1 MEEEEQLSV
10 SQFKAIQKAQT
21 EAYLDFNFALQNV
34 LKNQEDILETLVEL
48 KSSSNTEFRSIEK
61 YYFALDKMFQNFQSL
76 MQSRQETFENSLEE
90 YTAQI
95 SHFGAELEN
104 TKVDLTRL
112 FKKDLDEVEMEIRS
126 MKKHN
131 FDIKNLLNKSAWVI
145 GGIGAFLTF
154 MNLLTGKSIKE
165 MLGL

>member
-61 YYFALDKMFQNFQSL
+61 YYFALDKI
-76 MQSRQETFENSLEE
+76 
-90 YTAQI
+90 A
-95 SHFGAELEN
+95 
-104 TKVDLTRL
+104 
-112 FKKDLDEVEMEIRS
+112 
-126 MKKHN
+126 
-131 FDIKNLLNKSAWVI
+131 
-145 GGIGAFLTF
+145 
-154 MNLLTGKSIKE
+154 
-165 MLGL
+165 

>member
-1 MEEEEQLSV
+1 MEEEEELSV

-34 LKNQEDILETLVEL
+34 LKNQEDILETLVDL
-48 KSSSNTEFRSIEK
+48 KKSSNEEFRKIEK
-61 YYFALDKMFQNFQSL
+61 HYFALEKLFLNFQTL
-76 MQSRQETFENSLEE
+76 MQSRQEAFENSLEE

-104 TKVDLTRL
+104 TKVEVTRL
-112 FKKDLDEVEMEIRS
+112 FKKDLDEIETEIRS

-131 FDIKNLLNKSAWVI
+131 FDIKNLLNRAAWVI

>member
-76 MQSRQETFENSLEE
+76 MQSRQEVFENSLEE

-112 FKKDLDEVEMEIRS
+112 FKKDLDEVEMEIKS

>member
-1 MEEEEQLSV
+1 
-10 SQFKAIQKAQT
+10 
-21 EAYLDFNFALQNV
+21 
-34 LKNQEDILETLVEL
+34 
-48 KSSSNTEFRSIEK
+48 
-61 YYFALDKMFQNFQSL
+61 MFQNFQSL
-76 MQSRQETFENSLEE
+76 MQSRQEAFENSLEE

-104 TKVDLTRL
+104 TKVELTRL
-112 FKKDLDEVEMEIRS
+112 FKKDLDEIEMEIRS

>member
-1 MEEEEQLSV
+1 MEEKEELSV
-10 SQFKAIQKAQT
+10 SQFKVIQKAQT

-48 KSSSNTEFRSIEK
+48 KDSSNTEFRSIEK
-61 YYFALDKMFQNFQSL
+61 HYFALDKMFQNFQSL
-76 MQSRQETFENSLEE
+76 MQSRQEAFKNSLEE

-104 TKVDLTRL
+104 TKVELTRL
-112 FKKDLDEVEMEIRS
+112 FKKDLDEIEMEIRS

>member
-1 MEEEEQLSV
+1 MEEEEELSV

-34 LKNQEDILETLVEL
+34 LKNQENILETLVDL

-61 YYFALDKMFQNFQSL
+61 HYFALDKMFQNFQSL

-104 TKVDLTRL
+104 TKVELTRL
-112 FKKDLDEVEMEIRS
+112 FKKDLDEIEMEIRS

>member
-1 MEEEEQLSV
+1 MEEEEELSV
-10 SQFKAIQKAQT
+10 SQFKVIQKAQT

-34 LKNQEDILETLVEL
+34 LKNQDDILETLVEL
-48 KSSSNTEFRSIEK
+48 KDSSNTEFRSIEK
-61 YYFALDKMFQNFQSL
+61 HYFALDKMFQNFQSL

-104 TKVDLTRL
+104 TKVELTRL
-112 FKKDLDEVEMEIRS
+112 FKKDLDEIEMEIRS

>member
-1 MEEEEQLSV
+1 MEEKEELSV
-10 SQFKAIQKAQT
+10 SQFKVIQKAQT

-48 KSSSNTEFRSIEK
+48 KDSSNTEFRSIEK
-61 YYFALDKMFQNFQSL
+61 HYFALDKMFQNFQSL

-104 TKVDLTRL
+104 TKVELTRL
-112 FKKDLDEVEMEIRS
+112 FKKDLDEIEMEIKS

>member
-1 MEEEEQLSV
+1 MEEKEELSV
-10 SQFKAIQKAQT
+10 SQFKVIQKAQT

-48 KSSSNTEFRSIEK
+48 KDSSNTEFRSIEK
-61 YYFALDKMFQNFQSL
+61 HYFALDKMFQNFQSL

-104 TKVDLTRL
+104 TKVELTRL
-112 FKKDLDEVEMEIRS
+112 FKKDLDEIEMEIRS

>member
-1 MEEEEQLSV
+1 MEEKEELSV
-10 SQFKAIQKAQT
+10 SQFKVIQKAQT

-34 LKNQEDILETLVEL
+34 LKNQDDILETLTEL
-48 KSSSNTEFRSIEK
+48 KDSSNTEFRSIEK
-61 YYFALDKMFQNFQSL
+61 HYFALDKMFQNFQSL
-76 MQSRQETFENSLEE
+76 MQSRQEAFENSLEE

-104 TKVDLTRL
+104 TKVELTRL
-112 FKKDLDEVEMEIRS
+112 FKKDLDEIEMEIRS

>member
-1 MEEEEQLSV
+1 MEEEEELSV

-48 KSSSNTEFRSIEK
+48 KDSSNTEFRSIEK
-61 YYFALDKMFQNFQSL
+61 HYFALDKMFQNFQSL

-104 TKVDLTRL
+104 TKVELTRL
-112 FKKDLDEVEMEIRS
+112 FKKDLDEIEMEIRS

>member
-76 MQSRQETFENSLEE
+76 MQSRQEAFENSLEE

-95 SHFGAELEN
+95 SHFVAELEN

-112 FKKDLDEVEMEIRS
+112 FKKDLDEVEMEIKS
-126 MKKHN
+126 MKKHKKLKKI
-131 FDIKNLLNKSAWVI
+131 F
-145 GGIGAFLTF
+145 GA
-154 MNLLTGKSIKE
+154 K
-165 MLGL
+165 